1 MAGIIGAAVLVSL
14 LMFLSGP
21 DPAMIGWVLMIVFM
35 TAIVI
40 CPRWGVYLILFL
52 TLVGDTSLIPWFPFA
67 KNLSSAESLL
77 FLHDSL
83 IFSPLELFLVLT
95 LVAWLLRDTFQRKLH
110 IFTGRLFWPALIFLF
125 FVVFG
130 LLYGYRTGGSLVIG
144 LWEARP
150 LFYLVLMLFLASNLI
165 KTRAHVSN
173 LVWAA
178 VLGLIVPG
186 LFGNYAFFVVLNSSL
201 AGIESLSDH
210 ATAIHWNTLFILILA
225 VWLYK
230 TSLTKRLVLPA
241 VALLLVIPYLATQRR
256 AAFISLVVALGLF
269 LLLLW
274 WENRRLFLV
283 IAPAILVVGA
293 AYLAIFWNHHGALG
307 QPAQAIKSVIAP
319 DAASLEDQSS
329 NIYRVLE
336 NINISY
342 TIHQKPLTGIGF
354 GQTFYIIIPMA
365 DISFFDWWQ
374 YYTHNSIMWIW
385 LKMGF
390 GGFLTMLFLVGS
402 TLMLGGE
409 NILRVPRGELRA
421 IAIFAALYMVMHFL
435 FAYVDISW
443 DSRSMVFVGAMM
455 GVINSLQHIASQPEP
470 STDNH
475 FPSRWPWLSN
485 TIASKGQ

>member
-1 MAGIIGAAVLVSL
+1 MAGIIGTAVLVSL
-14 LMFLSGP
+14 LMFLGGP
-21 DPAMIGWVLMIVFM
+21 DPAMIGWVLMVTF
-35 TAIVI
+35 TAAIVV
-40 CPRWGVYLILFL
+40 CPRWGVYLTLFL
-52 TLVGDTSLIPWFPFA
+52 SLAGDASLIPWFPFA

-77 FLHDSL
+77 FLHNSL
-83 IFSPLELFLVLT
+83 IFSPLELFLALT
-95 LVAWLLRDTFQRKLH
+95 LVAWLARDAFQRKLH

-130 LLYGYRTGGSLVIG
+130 LLYGYRSGGSLVIG

-178 VLGLIVPG
+178 VLGLVVPA
-186 LFGNYAFFVVLNSSL
+186 LFGNYYFFAVLGSSL
-201 AGIESLSDH
+201 AGIQSLTDH
-210 ATAIHWNTLFILILA
+210 STAIHWNTLFVLILS
-225 VWLYK
+225 VWLYN
-230 TSLTKRLVLPA
+230 TSWAKRLALPA
-241 VALLLVIPYLATQRR
+241 LALLLVIPYLATQRR
-256 AAFISLVVALGLF
+256 AAFISLVVALGLI
-269 LLLLW
+269 LILLW
-274 WENRRLFLV
+274 WENRRLFLL
-283 IAPAILVVGA
+283 IAPVILVVGA

-307 QPAQAIKSVIAP
+307 QPAQALKSVIVP
-319 DAASLEDQSS
+319 DAATLEDQSS

-354 GQTFYIIIPMA
+354 GQTFYIIVPMA

-385 LKMGF
+385 LKTGF

-402 TLMLGGE
+402 ALMLGGE
-409 NILRVPRGELRA
+409 NIWRVPRGELRA

-443 DSRSMVFVGAMM
+443 DGRSMVFVGAMM
-455 GVINSLQHIASQPEP
+455 GVINCLQNIASQPEP
-470 STDNH
+470 STDDQ
-475 FPSRWPWLSN
+475 FPSRWPWLSG
-485 TIASKGQ
+485 AFAGKG